1 VSDDGRVTEVEGLL
15 ERALGGGDARELEG
29 ALVRAS
35 GLPGARM
42 NLGLAWAFA
51 RAVGGVVVRPGP
63 PAPAGPPVGRL
74 EALLDGWAAL
84 TPDEA
89 PGDQPRVI
97 LPCAAHA
104 AYGEVGAVRPE
115 WWRDETAKLR
125 RGASDTRWR
134 VREVVAQAL
143 QRLIE
148 ADGPRTFAVLQEWA
162 GDDDP
167 FVVRA
172 ATAGVAEPRLLRE
185 PNAARAALDIQRRAV
200 DRYRA
205 YATHERR
212 RDDVRALRQ
221 ALGFAISV
229 AVAATRDVGLLDEL
243 AASDDKDLQWIARQN
258 EKKARLKPIRAR

>member
-1 VSDDGRVTEVEGLL
+1 ML

-63 PAPAGPPVGRL
+63 PVGRL

-89 PGDQPRVI
+89 PGDRPRVI

-115 WWRDETAKLR
+115 WWHDETAKLR

-172 ATAGVAEPRLLRE
+172 AAAGVAEPRLLRE

-205 YATHERR
+205 YPTQQRR
-212 RDDVRALRQ
+212 RDDVWALRQ

-243 AASDDKDLQWIARQN
+243 AASEDKDLQWIARQN
-258 EKKARLKPIRAR
+258 EKKARLKAIRRRYRRAEP